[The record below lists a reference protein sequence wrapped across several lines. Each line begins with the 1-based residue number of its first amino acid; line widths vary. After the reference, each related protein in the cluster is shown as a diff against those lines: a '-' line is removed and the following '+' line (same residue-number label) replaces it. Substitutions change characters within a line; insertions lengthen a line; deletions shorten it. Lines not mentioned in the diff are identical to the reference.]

1 MGGGFS
7 DSRRDL
13 GAINKKA
20 PRVHAVHMG
29 SWGDGPLGSTKA
41 EKESVLLL
49 LVSDACVLS
58 ARTLSKTAPP
68 PVLQFSAMLFA
79 EFKVPHVID
88 TRGDGF
94 AAAVSTLQM
103 NPGNSNPVCCQETQH
118 GVQPVLHLGIVF
130 HSPYTLSCQS

>member
-1 MGGGFS
+1 MCARCK
-7 DSRRDL
+7 D
-13 GAINKKA
+13 
-20 PRVHAVHMG
+20 
-29 SWGDGPLGSTKA
+29 PLK
-41 EKESVLLL
+41 
-49 LVSDACVLS
+49 D
-58 ARTLSKTAPP
+58 P

-130 HSPYTLSCQS
+130 HSPDTLSCQS